1 MMANNNSLYIYEFD
15 TEDFVVL
22 TMKAKIREERLFS
35 FITTKG
41 KISKSAIGKIQ
52 HIYKGN
58 HTNYVFITDHEIEDA
73 PELFFR
79 HLHQHRKR

>member
-41 KISKSAIGKIQ
+41 KISKKAS
-52 HIYKGN
+52 
-58 HTNYVFITDHEIEDA
+58 
-73 PELFFR
+73 
-79 HLHQHRKR
+79 